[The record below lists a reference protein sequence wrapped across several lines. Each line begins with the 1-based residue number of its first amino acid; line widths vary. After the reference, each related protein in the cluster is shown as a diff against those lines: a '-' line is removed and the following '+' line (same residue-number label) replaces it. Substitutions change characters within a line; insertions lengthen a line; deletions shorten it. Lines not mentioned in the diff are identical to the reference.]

1 MNSKFQ
7 CSKFRCSKFQRSKS
21 KNSKFAS
28 PTRPLASL
36 IAIVILVTGCT
47 IGPDYEQPSL
57 SVADTYHASSSA
69 NSESVVDG
77 DVSSTNQHFWQGF
90 GDPLLADLL
99 RETLHENLDLQAA
112 MARYQGAAALLRL
125 SQREQW
131 PSLTAFAQ
139 ASDQKLAA
147 AENTADNAGRFDL
160 YDAGVALHWEVD
172 LFGRLTRAT
181 DAARANFEA
190 TGADMQALQVAL
202 AGQLATS
209 YWQLRGLQ
217 QRYRVIEQ
225 NIALQR
231 SSLDIVNARL
241 DAGRGTTLDVLRAQA
256 QLDTT
261 RAVLPEIE
269 AAIHSAMHRIA
280 VLSGKNPAT
289 LIEQLNAT
297 TSLPNVVP
305 NIAVGQPGEVLR
317 RRPDIRAAERRV
329 AAASA
334 RIGIASADLFPRFSL
349 QGLAGSLASDT
360 SDLFTSGNNYRRVI
374 FGIDWTFLDR
384 AQVRARI
391 DAADAETAAQLAE
404 YRQAVLLALEE
415 TETWLVRFQQSQTRV
430 GLLQDVTAASEQAVD
445 QARVRYEQGYIDYF
459 ELLSAELELARARDS
474 LVLGQTEQALAMVNV
489 YRSLAGAP
497 TLAAEERPGVEKN
510 SSVAA
515 VTAEVW

>member
-1 MNSKFQ
+1 DM
-7 CSKFRCSKFQRSKS
+7 
-21 KNSKFAS
+21 
-28 PTRPLASL
+28 
-36 IAIVILVTGCT
+36 
-47 IGPDYEQPSL
+47 
-57 SVADTYHASSSA
+57 
-69 NSESVVDG
+69 
-77 DVSSTNQHFWQGF
+77 SSTNQHFWQGF

-99 RETLHENLDLQAA
+99 RETLYENLDLQAA

-181 DAARANFEA
+181 EAARTNFEA

-269 AAIHSAMHRIA
+269 AAIHSAMHRIV
-280 VLSGKNPAT
+280 VLSGKNPARLT
-289 LIEQLNAT
+289 EQLN
-297 TSLPNVVP
+297 
-305 NIAVGQPGEVLR
+305 
-317 RRPDIRAAERRV
+317 
-329 AAASA
+329 
-334 RIGIASADLFPRFSL
+334 
-349 QGLAGSLASDT
+349 
-360 SDLFTSGNNYRRVI
+360 
-374 FGIDWTFLDR
+374 
-384 AQVRARI
+384 
-391 DAADAETAAQLAE
+391 
-404 YRQAVLLALEE
+404 
-415 TETWLVRFQQSQTRV
+415 
-430 GLLQDVTAASEQAVD
+430 
-445 QARVRYEQGYIDYF
+445 
-459 ELLSAELELARARDS
+459 
-474 LVLGQTEQALAMVNV
+474 
-489 YRSLAGAP
+489 
-497 TLAAEERPGVEKN
+497 
-510 SSVAA
+510 
-515 VTAEVW
+515 